1 VPSINSGGISVVS
14 GMLPLLAAASG
25 ADALSSDAALSP
37 QAVKINAL
45 QAVESSI
52 RFFMVLLLVGSAW
65 LKVQCNHCS
74 LF

>member
-1 VPSINSGGISVVS
+1 
-14 GMLPLLAAASG
+14 MLPLLAAASG

-37 QAVKINAL
+37 QAVMINAL

-65 LKVQCNHCS
+65 LKEQ
-74 LF
+74 